1 MKTLEGEEI
10 PRRKYVALYATMTS
24 RNQINQ
30 PWKSDPYQ
38 VLVLAY
44 ITPPNKCYLYL
55 HIAAD
60 TETLHAIASISS
72 CERRIDLC
80 SAYELK

>member
-10 PRRKYVALYATMTS
+10 PRRKHVALYATMTS

-44 ITPPNKCYLYL
+44 ITVGGSFEFAQLV
-55 HIAAD
+55 AG
-60 TETLHAIASISS
+60 SS
-72 CERRIDLC
+72 SSSSS
-80 SAYELK
+80 SA